1 MSERD
6 PFLPLSAKVNVTKTY
21 SVGGREQTPSQSR
34 MGQAKSIAARITS
47 RVLPMHPKR
56 KLPK

>member
-34 MGQAKSIAARITS
+34 MGQAKSIAARIINQE
-47 RVLPMHPKR
+47 RAEK
-56 KLPK
+56 